1 MKDRI
6 LRLLAGTPQRMSP
19 ARLAREL
26 GCGASERSR
35 LAKALK
41 DLEALGLVQRVR
53 DGYALPP
60 RSQVETGVFS
70 PAAGGYGFVA
80 FKDAGREDLFI
91 PPRYTAGALRGDT
104 VEVLTT
110 DKGRR
115 GKPEGR
121 VVRIVR
127 KASTRRIG
135 IYRERLGQPF
145 FQPLDAPAKEDLPIA
160 SRGGLAPA
168 QGMIVEVERDRM
180 ALARVLGDP
189 DAPGVDVE
197 TVLRKYDLAADFPP
211 DALEEAAAALDVR
224 APDDTLGR
232 EDFTGWPSVTIDGE
246 TAQDFDDAV
255 SARDLG
261 GGRVLVGVHIADVS
275 HYVRP
280 GSALDRAARDRATS
294 VYLPGRTLPML
305 PERLSNDLCSLRP
318 NRPRLAFSV
327 LMELDAEGAVLSAA
341 FKPSLIRTE
350 ARMTYDS
357 VFRILEG
364 DADERRRFAPLVPHL
379 ERLREAAAALRRRR
393 LAEGSLDFD
402 LIEPEL
408 VYSEGKL
415 AAVVAAERNEAHE
428 LIEDLMVAANV
439 AVATRV
445 AEGGHPALFRVH
457 PPPARADLEK
467 LREILTSFGLEIPPA
482 ARATVRDLQ
491 KVLRAAERRPEAKVI
506 NFLVLRALR
515 IAVYSAANAGHY
527 GLAKRNYA
535 HFTSPIRRYPDL
547 VVHRVLRRALA
558 GEKRKAADLEALA
571 LHCSERERRADEAER
586 DLVLWR
592 IFRFLRGK
600 LGEEAEGLV
609 VDMNRAGLVVALT
622 EYFVEGLIAYPDL
635 DGDYY
640 VRRPDARLV
649 GRRHKRVFRLG
660 ERIRVQIVAVDP
672 VLRRIQLVLMAK
684 EVPAR

>member
-6 LRLLAGTPQRMSP
+6 LKLLAGTKERMSP

-26 GCGASERSR
+26 GCRASDKSR

-41 DLEALGLVQRVR
+41 ELEALGLVHRVR
-53 DGYALPP
+53 DGYAAPP
-60 RSQVETGVFS
+60 RSQVETGVFA

-80 FKDAGREDLFI
+80 FEDGTREDLFI
-91 PPRYTAGALRGDT
+91 PARYTSGALRGDT

-110 DKGRR
+110 EKGRK

-121 VVRIVR
+121 IVRIVR

-135 IYRERLGQPF
+135 VYKERLGQPF
-145 FQPLDAPAKEDLPIA
+145 FQPLDAPSQDDLPIA
-160 SRGGLAPA
+160 SRGGLSPAP
-168 QGMIVEVERDRM
+168 GMIVEVERDRM
-180 ALARVLGDP
+180 TLARILGDP
-189 DAPGVDVE
+189 ETPGVDLE
-197 TVLRKYDLAADFPP
+197 TVLRKFDLPASFPS
-211 DALEEAAAALDVR
+211 DALEEAEAVPDVR
-224 APDDTLGR
+224 APEDTLGR
-232 EDFTGWPSVTIDGE
+232 EDFTTWPAVTIDGE
-246 TAQDFDDAV
+246 SAQDFDDAV

-280 GSALDRAARDRATS
+280 GTALDWSACDRATS

-318 NRPRLAFSV
+318 NRLRLTFSV
-327 LMELDAEGAVLSAA
+327 LLELDGAGEILSAA

-357 VFRILEG
+357 VFRIIEG
-364 DADERRRFAPLVPHL
+364 DAEERRRYAPLLPHL
-379 ERLREAAAALRRRR
+379 ERLREAAQALRRRR
-393 LAEGSLDFD
+393 LDEGSLDFD

-439 AVATRV
+439 AVATHI
-445 AEGGHPALFRVH
+445 AERDYPSLFRVH
-457 PPPARADLEK
+457 PPPGRADLEK

-482 ARATVRDLQ
+482 AKATVKDLQ
-491 KVLRAAERRPEAKVI
+491 KVLRAADKRPEAKVI
-506 NFLVLRALR
+506 HFLVLRALR

-527 GLAKRNYA
+527 GLAKRNYT

-547 VVHRVLRRALA
+547 VVHRVLRRVLA

-586 DLVLWR
+586 DLVVWR

-600 LGEEAEGLV
+600 LGEETEGLV
-609 VDMNRAGLVVALT
+609 VDMNKAGLVVALT
-622 EYFVEGLIAYPDL
+622 EYFVEGLVAYPDL

-640 VRRPDARLV
+640 IRRSETRLV
-649 GRRHKRVFRLG
+649 GKRNKRVFRLG
-660 ERIRVQIVAVDP
+660 QRVRVQIAAVDP
-672 VLRRIQLVLMAK
+672 VMRRIQLVLKTK

>member
-6 LRLLAGTPQRMSP
+6 LKLLAGTQQRMSP

-26 GCGASERSR
+26 GGGAADKPR

-41 DLEALGLVQRVR
+41 ELEALGLVQRVR

-80 FKDAGREDLFI
+80 FKDKGRQDLFI
-91 PPRYTAGALRGDT
+91 PARFTAGALRGDT

-110 DKGRR
+110 EKGRQ

-127 KASTRRIG
+127 KASTRRVG
-135 IYRERLGQPF
+135 VYRERLGQPF
-145 FQPLDAPAKEDLPIA
+145 FQPLDAPAKDDLPVA
-160 SRGGLAPA
+160 SRGGLSPAP
-168 QGMIVEVERDRM
+168 GMIVEVDRDRM
-180 ALARVLGDP
+180 TLTRVLGDP
-189 DAPGVDVE
+189 DAPGVDIE

-211 DALEEAAAALDVR
+211 DALAEAAAVPGVR
-224 APDDTLGR
+224 VPEDTLGR

-255 SARDLG
+255 SSRDLG
-261 GGRVLVGVHIADVS
+261 GGRVLVGIHIADVS

-280 GSALDRAARDRATS
+280 GTPLDKAALDRATS

-318 NRPRLAFSV
+318 NQPRLAFSV
-327 LMELDAEGAVLSAA
+327 LLELDGAGEVRSAA

-364 DADERRRFAPLVPHL
+364 DAGERRRFAPLVPHL
-379 ERLREAAAALRRRR
+379 ERLREAARALRRRR
-393 LAEGSLDFD
+393 LDEGSLDFD

-415 AAVVAAERNEAHE
+415 AAVVAAERNEAHA

-439 AVATRV
+439 AVAAHV
-445 AEGGHPALFRVH
+445 AERGHPSLFRVH
-457 PPPARADLEK
+457 PPPGRADLEK

-482 ARATVRDLQ
+482 AKATVKDLQ

-527 GLAKRNYA
+527 GLAKTNYT

-547 VVHRVLRRALA
+547 VVHRVLRRVLA

-586 DLVLWR
+586 DLVVWR

-600 LGEEAEGLV
+600 LGEETGGLV
-609 VDMNRAGLVVALT
+609 VDMNKAGLVVALT
-622 EYFVEGLIAYPDL
+622 DFFVEGLVAYPDL

-640 VRRPDARLV
+640 VRRSETRLV
-649 GRRHKRVFRLG
+649 GRRNKRVFRLG
-660 ERIRVQIVAVDP
+660 ERVRVQIAAVDP
-672 VLRRIQLVLMAK
+672 VLRRIQLVLKAK